1 MDDVVIFVFGRMNS
15 GNEVDKFSDEMG
27 NEVDKMIGIVR
38 STLVIG
44 VHVSD
49 TLTTISEVDTSS

>member
-1 MDDVVIFVFGRMNS
+1 MVIFVFGRMNG

-27 NEVDKMIGIVR
+27 NEVDKMIGIVV

-44 VHVSD
+44 APISD
-49 TLTTISEVDTSS
+49 TLTTISDVGTSS